1 MIPGAGSRPKMALR
15 VPRSALLLAAI
26 VLGGCTE
33 GSVFAPAG
41 SPPPSNTNPAITQTG
56 TQTVRKTIEQLRS
69 DQAALNSGIAAQQ
82 GQFNTT
88 RAQLATDA
96 RTYSGL
102 VSGITSRLQAGTTPG
117 NPDLVNQWNA
127 AQGRLDAVTLG
138 VGTLNSLARQVTTQ
152 ASVAGYLLEN
162 VRLALMVGGATD
174 ADHRS
179 LRAIE
184 SETRRSMQQI
194 DRLIADLNAEI
205 ARENTFLGRERTNL
219 AALSYNVNIGRLGA
233 PVGGPGGAAPS
244 QPTRRPV
251 PLQ

>member
-1 MIPGAGSRPKMALR
+1 MRTGRRLHATRQ
-15 VPRSALLLAAI
+15 
-26 VLGGCTE
+26 
-33 GSVFAPAG
+33 
-41 SPPPSNTNPAITQTG
+41 PPPANSNPSITQTG

-69 DQAALNSGIAAQQ
+69 DQAALNNGIAAQQ
-82 GQFNTT
+82 AQFNATRGQLAGDT
-88 RAQLATDA
+88 RA
-96 RTYSGL
+96 YSGL

-117 NPDLVNQWNA
+117 NPDLVNQRNA
-127 AQGRLDAVTLG
+127 AQGRLDAVTLA
-138 VGTLNSLARQVTTQ
+138 VGTLNSLASQVTTQ
-152 ASVAGYLLEN
+152 ASVTGYLLEN

-174 ADHRS
+174 PDHRN

-184 SETRRSMQQI
+184 SDTRRSMQQI

-233 PVGGPGGAAPS
+233 APGAGQPS
-244 QPTRRPV
+244 SVTPQPTRRPV

>member
-1 MIPGAGSRPKMALR
+1 MALR

-26 VLGGCTE
+26 VLSGCAE
-33 GSVFAPAG
+33 SNVFAPAA
-41 SPPPSNTNPAITQTG
+41 SQTPPSNANPAITQTG
-56 TQTVRKTIEQLRS
+56 TQTVRTTIQQLRS
-69 DQAALNSGIAAQQ
+69 DQAALNNGIAAQQ
-82 GQFNTT
+82 AQFNATKGK
-88 RAQLATDA
+88 LAGDTQA
-96 RTYSGL
+96 YSSL

-138 VGTLNSLARQVTTQ
+138 TGTLNSLASQVTTQ

-162 VRLALMVGGATD
+162 VRLTLRVGGATD
-174 ADHRS
+174 EDHRN

-184 SETRRSMQQI
+184 SDTRRSMQQI

-205 ARENTFLGRERTNL
+205 ARENTFLGRERANL
-219 AALSYNVNIGRLGA
+219 ATLSYNVNIGRLGA
-233 PVGGPGGAAPS
+233 PGGGPVSTVTPA
-244 QPTRRPV
+244 PTRRPV

>member
-1 MIPGAGSRPKMALR
+1 MALR
-15 VPRSALLLAAI
+15 VPRSALVLAGI
-26 VLGGCTE
+26 VLSGCAQ
-33 GSVFAPAG
+33 GSVFAPPTSTA
-41 SPPPSNTNPAITQTG
+41 PSNANPAITQTG

-82 GQFNTT
+82 AQFNAT
-88 RAQLATDA
+88 RAQLAGDTRA
-96 RTYSGL
+96 YSGL

-138 VGTLNSLARQVTTQ
+138 VGTLNSLASQVTTQ

-162 VRLALMVGGATD
+162 VRLALLVGGATD
-174 ADHRS
+174 ADHRN
-179 LRAIE
+179 LRTIE

-205 ARENTFLGRERTNL
+205 ARENTFLGRERTSL
-219 AALSYNVNIGRLGA
+219 AALSYNVNIGRLGT
-233 PVGGPGGAAPS
+233 PGGGQGGAVTP
-244 QPTRRPV
+244 QPTRRAV

>member
-1 MIPGAGSRPKMALR
+1 MALR

-26 VLGGCTE
+26 ALGGCDQAN
-33 GSVFAPAG
+33 VFAPTA
-41 SPPPSNTNPAITQTG
+41 SPPPSNSNTAITQTG
-56 TQTVRKTIEQLRS
+56 TQTVRTTIQQLRS
-69 DQAALNSGIAAQQ
+69 DQAALNNGIAAQQ
-82 GQFNTT
+82 AQFNATKG
-88 RAQLATDA
+88 QLAGDTQA
-96 RTYSGL
+96 YSGL

-117 NPDLVNQWNA
+117 NPNLVNQWNT
-127 AQGRLDAVTLG
+127 AQGRLDAVTVG
-138 VGTLNSLARQVTTQ
+138 TGTLNSLASQVTTQ

-162 VRLALMVGGATD
+162 VRLTLRVGGATD
-174 ADHRS
+174 EDHRS

-205 ARENTFLGRERTNL
+205 ARENNFLGRERTNL
-219 AALSYNVNIGRLGA
+219 ATLSYNVNIGRLGA
-233 PVGGPGGAAPS
+233 PGGGQAGAVMP

>member
-1 MIPGAGSRPKMALR
+1 MALR
-15 VPRSALLLAAI
+15 VPRSALVLAAI
-26 VLGGCTE
+26 VLSGCEQGGLL
-33 GSVFAPAG
+33 APPA
-41 SPPPSNTNPAITQTG
+41 SPPPANANPAITQTG

-69 DQAALNSGIAAQQ
+69 DQAALNNGIAAQQ
-82 GQFNTT
+82 AQFNATRGQLAGDT
-88 RAQLATDA
+88 RA
-96 RTYSGL
+96 YSGL
-102 VSGITSRLQAGTTPG
+102 VSGITSRLKAGTTPG

-127 AQGRLDAVTLG
+127 AQGRLDAVTLA
-138 VGTLNSLARQVTTQ
+138 VGSLNSLASQVTTQ

-174 ADHRS
+174 ADHRN

-184 SETRRSMQQI
+184 SGTRRSMQQI

-205 ARENTFLGRERTNL
+205 ARENAFLGRERTSL

-233 PVGGPGGAAPS
+233 APGTGQPSPVAP

>member
-1 MIPGAGSRPKMALR
+1 MALR
-15 VPRSALLLAAI
+15 VPRSALVLAI
-26 VLGGCTE
+26 VLSGCEQGG
-33 GSVFAPAG
+33 VFTAPAA
-41 SPPPSNTNPAITQTG
+41 PPQANTNPAITQTG

-88 RAQLATDA
+88 RAQLASDA

-138 VGTLNSLARQVTTQ
+138 VGALNSLASQVTTQ

-162 VRLALMVGGATD
+162 VRLTLMVGGATD

-219 AALSYNVNIGRLGA
+219 ATLSYSVNIGRLGA
-233 PVGGPGGAAPS
+233 PTSGQGGTVPP